1 MIYIYDISCEDKW
14 DKIVQSFSNY
24 DVYYLSGYVKGFQ
37 AHGDGSPY
45 LLYYESDEL
54 RAIYVLMRRETA
66 ISGIYDAITP
76 YGYGGVLF
84 DKVPTA
90 LEVRDFYREY
100 TEAMLDLGIVCNFV
114 RYHPVLA
121 NAEPMRTV
129 STVIDLGQTITMDL
143 SSEELIWENI
153 TSKHRNMIRKAVKNG
168 VSIHHGRDISLM
180 EDFLRIYNA
189 TMDSDAADE
198 YYYFDRAFYDSI
210 HSDLLD
216 NYEMFY
222 AVCDEQIVAMS
233 IMIFANNRLNYH
245 LSGSRY
251 EYRKV
256 APTNLILYEAAK
268 WGCEQGMKTFHL
280 GGGLGSAEDGLY
292 KFKAGFNRN
301 SDCRF
306 SIGKELFDQ
315 EKYNLLVDQCR
326 QTKADFI
333 PDSSFFPLYRQ

>member
-1 MIYIYDISCEDKW
+1 
-14 DKIVQSFSNY
+14 
-24 DVYYLSGYVKGFQ
+24 
-37 AHGDGSPY
+37 
-45 LLYYESDEL
+45 
-54 RAIYVLMRRETA
+54 
-66 ISGIYDAITP
+66 
-76 YGYGGVLF
+76 
-84 DKVPTA
+84 
-90 LEVRDFYREY
+90 
-100 TEAMLDLGIVCNFV
+100 
-114 RYHPVLA
+114 
-121 NAEPMRTV
+121 
-129 STVIDLGQTITMDL
+129 MD
-143 SSEELIWENI
+143 
-153 TSKHRNMIRKAVKNG
+153 
-168 VSIHHGRDISLM
+168 
-180 EDFLRIYNA
+180 DFLRIYNA
-189 TMDSDAADE
+189 TMESDAADE

-210 HSDLLD
+210 HNDLLD

-268 WGCEQGMKTFHL
+268 WGYEQGMKTFHL

-292 KFKAGFNRN
+292 KFKAGFNRK